1 MSPRSE
7 RTSTPGTRSTTGGAG
22 GAGEGRNGERPS
34 RRAEYAEATRRAVI
48 DEARRLFSERGYFAT
63 KVDDI
68 AAAARVSPATVYVI
82 GGKQGLLRILVDR
95 WSAAP
100 EVETARQQ
108 LEEAGD
114 PAEILRIVAAL
125 TRRMR
130 EDYGDIM
137 RVVLA
142 TAPHDAA
149 AAEGLA
155 LATGRYRDGTRVAA
169 RRLAELGALQ
179 SGIDVERALD
189 ILWFYFGYQGFFTLV
204 DDNDWS
210 HAQAEEWLLT
220 AARQALLT
228 P

>member
-7 RTSTPGTRSTTGGAG
+7 RPGEPGTVGGK
-22 GAGEGRNGERPS
+22 RPGERPS

-114 PAEILRIVAAL
+114 PAEILRVVASL

-155 LATGRYRDGTRVAA
+155 LATRRYRDGTAVAA
-169 RRLAELGALQ
+169 RRLAELGALRD
-179 SGIDVERALD
+179 GTDADGALD

-204 DDNDWS
+204 DDNGWS
-210 HAQAEEWLLT
+210 HAQAEKWLLD
-220 AARQALLT
+220 AARQALLR

>member
-7 RTSTPGTRSTTGGAG
+7 RPGEPGTAG
-22 GAGEGRNGERPS
+22 GRRPGERPS

-63 KVDDI
+63 RVDDI

-100 EVETARQQ
+100 EVETARQE

-114 PAEILRIVAAL
+114 PAEILRVVADL

-155 LATGRYRDGTRVAA
+155 LATRRYSDGTAVAA
-169 RRLAELGALQ
+169 RRLAELGALRD
-179 SGIDVERALD
+179 GTDADGALD

-204 DDNDWS
+204 DDNGWS
-210 HAQAEEWLLT
+210 HAQAEKWLLD
-220 AARQALLT
+220 AARQALLR